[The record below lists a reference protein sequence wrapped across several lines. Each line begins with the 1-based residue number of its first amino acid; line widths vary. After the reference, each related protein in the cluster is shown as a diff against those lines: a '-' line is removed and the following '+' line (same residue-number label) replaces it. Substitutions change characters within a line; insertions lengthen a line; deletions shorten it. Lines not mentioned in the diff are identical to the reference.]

1 MKRLSA
7 QLTNSSSRNENKPEN
22 WLDPG
27 TNSRLYPDPV
37 SSKDSTTRPLY
48 CGELA
53 RLSGVSADTVRFYER
68 RNLLLP
74 AARTSAGYRFFSPD
88 SLARMRMIRAGLS
101 IGFSVPE
108 LADIFSERNIGG
120 IPCHRVRKLAA
131 EKLAILEERLR
142 ELQSWRR
149 ELRPTLAAWD
159 RMLAKTPR
167 GKQAR
172 LLENFK
178 THPKAHARFV
188 GRGIHKRG
196 EP

>member
-1 MKRLSA
+1 M
-7 QLTNSSSRNENKPEN
+7 
-22 WLDPG
+22 
-27 TNSRLYPDPV
+27 

-48 CGELA
+48 CGKLA

-74 AARTSAGYRFFSPD
+74 AARTSAGYRVFSPD

-149 ELRPTLAAWD
+149 ELRSTLAAWD

>member
-1 MKRLSA
+1 
-7 QLTNSSSRNENKPEN
+7 
-22 WLDPG
+22 
-27 TNSRLYPDPV
+27 V

-74 AARTSAGYRFFSPD
+74 AARTSAGYRVFSPD
-88 SLARMRMIRAGLS
+88 SVARMQMIRAGLS
-101 IGFSVPE
+101 IGFSVAE
-108 LADIFSERNIGG
+108 LADIFRERNSGG
-120 IPCHRVRKLAA
+120 APCRRVRKLAT

-142 ELQSWRR
+142 ELLSWRR
-149 ELRPTLAAWD
+149 ELRSTLLAWD

-172 LLENFK
+172 LLENCK
-178 THPKAHARFV
+178 THPKTHARFV
-188 GRGIHKRG
+188 GRGIHKWG